1 MRRLGCTT
9 ITSGTTTPGRGL
21 TRSLTRLGWVGINTY
36 SYVGGNPVVALLL
49 AQGVSSEKIGERL
62 HIKYT
67 TVKDHVRKIFDK
79 LDIHQ
84 REELLAKEKEQ
95 LI

>member
-1 MRRLGCTT
+1 
-9 ITSGTTTPGRGL
+9 
-21 TRSLTRLGWVGINTY
+21 
-36 SYVGGNPVVALLL
+36 LL
-49 AQGVSSEKIGERL
+49 AQGVSSEKIGEPL

-95 LI
+95 LIQLV